1 MFFINSQKY
10 KRTSLC
16 LLYFLQGVPQGLIYF
31 ALLDWLAG
39 NGFTIK
45 DIAIITAIASIPWSL
60 KFLIGPF
67 VDYFSN
73 SLMGKR
79 RPWIIISTLM
89 MSETL
94 IFAAFLTSQN
104 IDPLILG
111 ITLFSTILA
120 TSILDVATDGMAI
133 DILNENERG
142 FVNGLMWAFRTLGV
156 SISAI
161 FSSIIINNYGLGE
174 AMFYLGIAIALI
186 GILLFFIK
194 EKQSDK
200 FFSLGSYHYDGNET
214 INLKFSGILSIIVSS
229 ISNKFIFLLLLFC
242 LTSNLASGI
251 HFSSISFL
259 YTNYANWET
268 FDLTFYRSV
277 ALYGGILAA
286 LLGGYLSDKSNSQLI
301 IKISHISLSFLC
313 LLIAIHTNIIMN
325 EFFGISILLAFSFFN
340 SFALTAVLAL
350 CMRFSLTSA
359 AASIFAIFMSAR
371 HLSRIIGETFAGV
384 FDGFFNLTVN
394 IIYLITAFFCILPLI
409 FLKYLKR
416 KL

>member
-1 MFFINSQKY
+1 MLNLSIQKY
-10 KRTSLC
+10 KRAYLC
-16 LLYFLQGVPQGLIYF
+16 SLYFLQAIPQGLIYF
-31 ALLDWLAG
+31 SIQDWLTG

-45 DIAIITAIASIPWSL
+45 DIALITAIASIPWSL
-60 KFLIGPF
+60 KFLIAPF
-67 VDYFSN
+67 VDYCSVSN
-73 SLMGKR
+73 MGKR
-79 RPWIIISTLM
+79 RPWIILSILF
-89 MSETL
+89 MSLT
-94 IFAAFLTSQN
+94 IFIAAILSKGEINILLLGVIFFLT
-104 IDPLILG
+104 L
-111 ITLFSTILA
+111 LA
-120 TSILDVATDGMAI
+120 TSILDVSTDGLAI
-133 DILNENERG
+133 DILNDEERG
-142 FVNGLMWAFRTLGV
+142 IVNGLMWAFRTFGLSLSG
-156 SISAI
+156 ISSAYI
-161 FSSIIINNYGLGE
+161 MTNYGLINSI
-174 AMFYLGIAIALI
+174 MFIGFVIFLI
-186 GILLFFIK
+186 GALLSLFK
-194 EKQSDK
+194 EKHTDRYL
-200 FFSLGSYHYDGNET
+200 SLGFNANTRE
-214 INLKFSGILSIIVSS
+214 FSELGLNSIILN
-229 ISNKFIFLLLLFC
+229 ILKIIKQKYIFFLILFC
-242 LTSNLASGI
+242 ITSNLASGI

-313 LLIAIHTNIIMN
+313 LLIAIHTNIIIN

-394 IIYLITAFFCILPLI
+394 MIYLITAFFCILPLI
-409 FLKYLKR
+409 FLSYLKP

>member
-1 MFFINSQKY
+1 MLNLSIQKY
-10 KRTSLC
+10 KRTYLC
-16 LLYFLQGVPQGLIYF
+16 SLYFLQAIPQGLIYF
-31 ALLDWLAG
+31 SIQDWLTG

-45 DIAIITAIASIPWSL
+45 DIALITAIASIPWSL
-60 KFLIGPF
+60 KFLIAPF
-67 VDYFSN
+67 IDYYSDSN
-73 SLMGKR
+73 MGKR
-79 RPWIIISTLM
+79 RPWIILSTLF
-89 MSETL
+89 MSLT
-94 IFAAFLTSQN
+94 IFIAATFSKDEIN
-104 IDPLILG
+104 ILLLG
-111 ITLFSTILA
+111 ITFFLTLLA
-120 TSILDVATDGMAI
+120 TSILDVSTDGLAI
-133 DILNENERG
+133 DILNDDERG
-142 FVNGLMWAFRTLGV
+142 IVNGLMWAFRTFGLSLSG
-156 SISAI
+156 ISSAYI
-161 FSSIIINNYGLGE
+161 MTNYGL
-174 AMFYLGIAIALI
+174 
-186 GILLFFIK
+186 
-194 EKQSDK
+194 
-200 FFSLGSYHYDGNET
+200 N
-214 INLKFSGILSIIVSS
+214 NSIIF
-229 ISNKFIFLLLLFC
+229 IGFIIFLLGALLSIFKEKHTDRYFSLRLNAKTTKLSALGFKNIMLNILEIIKQKYIFLLILFC
-242 LTSNLASGI
+242 ITSNLASGI

-371 HLSRIIGETFAGV
+371 HLSRIIGEAFAGV
-384 FDGFFNLTVN
+384 FDGFFSLTVN